1 MKRKLI
7 YLFIAFAAAIL
18 PAHAQKFL
26 NDELTLSNVSLWQQG
41 NSLYVGMTFDMS
53 KLTIG
58 STRSL
63 SLIPL
68 LTDGQHN
75 VPLQEIIVNGKR
87 REKAYIRGLAITK
100 QEPTALIVPYNKRE
114 TFNYTQIIPYKPWM
128 SNASLQLVEN
138 LCGCGNYQE
147 MNAQELITNDVST
160 EAKRLSA
167 MSPFVAYIQPTVE
180 VVKNRS
186 EQYEAH
192 LDFPVNKII
201 IYPEYR
207 RNTSELAKIRAT
219 IDTVRNDK
227 YTTLT
232 RIKIHGYASPEG
244 SYANNTRLAKN
255 RTQALVDYVTSYY
268 NFDKKLITSEYTP
281 EDWKGFRKFV
291 SASSIEKKE
300 EVLRL
305 IDDESINI
313 DKKERDIANLVG
325 PQTYQYILAE
335 CYPALRH
342 SDYTVNYTVRG
353 LSLEESKE
361 IINKRPQ
368 LLSLQEI
375 YRIAESCE
383 PGSEEFNHSFQ
394 VAATMFPDDPIAN
407 LNAGAMEIQKGGD
420 MTTAKRYLAKA
431 DPKAAETQ
439 NNLGIIAMIE
449 GDLDTAEKYF
459 NAAKAAGL
467 IKQADANLKEL
478 KKKQNYPLE

>member
-1 MKRKLI
+1 MLSSIVVYGRKR
-7 YLFIAFAAAIL
+7 
-18 PAHAQKFL
+18 
-26 NDELTLSNVSLWQQG
+26 D
-41 NSLYVGMTFDMS
+41 
-53 KLTIG
+53 
-58 STRSL
+58 
-63 SLIPL
+63 
-68 LTDGQHN
+68 
-75 VPLQEIIVNGKR
+75 IVNQRNHKAPENTYTIIR
-87 REKAYIRGLAITK
+87 RK
-100 QEPTALIVPYNKRE
+100 QHQEQKI
-114 TFNYTQIIPYKPWM
+114 NYLVQMPFEAWM
-128 SNASLQLVEN
+128 RNANMKLN
-138 LCGCGNYQE
+138 IDLCGCCDILEDNSG
-147 MNAQELITNDVST
+147 ELITQLNILPLKVKPSI
-160 EAKRLSA
+160 
-167 MSPFVAYIQPTVE
+167 AYITPKTEDIKYRAVE
-180 VVKNRS
+180 GS
-186 EQYEAH
+186 AF

-232 RIKIHGYASPEG
+232 GIKIHGYASPEG

-431 DPKAAETQ
+431 NPKAAETQ

>member
-75 VPLQEIIVNGKR
+75 VPLQEIINGKR
-87 REKAYIRGLAITK
+87 REKTYIRGLAITK